1 LPAICL
7 HRAVQPQARLLTAP
21 FVLAVVATLGIFLAI
36 GMLLPVL
43 PVYAKGP
50 LDVGTIGVGLAV
62 AAASPTALLFQPVAG
77 RLGDRRGRRLL
88 VVAGPLLMAG
98 SIAAYAVVDSLP
110 ALLALRLVTGVGEA
124 LAFVGVATV
133 INDLAPEERR
143 GETISLYSLGVWG
156 GLALGPLLGETVLGR
171 GRYDAVWLVAAGCVL
186 VSALIGLVLPETR
199 PAAPPGKRRKTRLVH
214 PAAVAPGLVL
224 IASAFGFAG
233 FNAFVALYARE
244 LGLGGAGTVF
254 LVYSGIVVVVRILGR
269 HLPDRLGAKRASGIA
284 LGLLGAGLLTMGLWN
299 TATGLFAGT
308 AVFAL
313 GTALAFPSLM
323 TLAVSGAPA
332 SERGSV
338 VGTFGAFADVGFAL
352 GAVTLG
358 AVASVTGYEGV
369 FVVSAV
375 GALGAV
381 LLLVRLPASGRV
393 EPEAA

>member
-1 LPAICL
+1 MP
-7 HRAVQPQARLLTAP
+7 RTDRLLSLP
-21 FVLAVVATLGIFLAI
+21 FLLAVAATLGVFLTI

-50 LDVGTIGVGLAV
+50 LDAGSLGIGLAV
-62 AAASPTALLFQPVAG
+62 AAASPTALLFQPIAG

-98 SIAAYAVVDSLP
+98 SIATYTATGSLWV
-110 ALLALRLVTGVGEA
+110 LLSLRLVTGVGEA

-143 GETISLYSLGVWG
+143 GEAISLYSLGVWG

-171 GRYDAVWLVAAGCVL
+171 SGYDTVWLVAAGFCL
-186 VSALIGLVLPETR
+186 ASGLIGLALPETR
-199 PAAPPGKRRKTRLVH
+199 PRRATGVRRSSRLVH

-224 IASAFGFAG
+224 VASAFGFAG
-233 FNAFVALYARE
+233 FNAFVAVYARE
-244 LGLGGAGTVF
+244 LGLEGAGTVF
-254 LVYSGIVVVVRILGR
+254 LLYAGIVVAIRILGR
-269 HLPDRLGAKRASGIA
+269 QIPDRLGPKRASGLA
-284 LGLLGAGLLTMGLWN
+284 LALLGTGLLAIGVWSTPAGLY
-299 TATGLFAGT
+299 AGT
-308 AVFAL
+308 SVFAC

-323 TLAVSGAPA
+323 TLAVTGAPA

-358 AVASVTGYEGV
+358 AIAVVTGYEGV
-369 FVVSAV
+369 FVA
-375 GALGAV
+375 GAAASLGGVLV
-381 LLLVRLPASGRV
+381 LLRLPAARA
-393 EPEAA
+393 PATAEAS